1 MTDDRT
7 YFRFRPNYDKP
18 IKSTIN
24 KVEFTDIKMGDYIFI
39 AEADNELYVEEGGYP
54 LLLVSSDIYEK
65 EVDGEKGIKTFNY
78 EAVDDREI
86 YLILY
91 TSIATYVDNEELEAV
106 LNAIK

>member
-39 AEADNELYVEEGGYP
+39 AEPDNELYVEEGGYP

-65 EVDGEKGIKTFNY
+65 EVDGEENVKTFNY

-91 TSIATYVDNEELEAV
+91 TAIATYTDNEELEAV